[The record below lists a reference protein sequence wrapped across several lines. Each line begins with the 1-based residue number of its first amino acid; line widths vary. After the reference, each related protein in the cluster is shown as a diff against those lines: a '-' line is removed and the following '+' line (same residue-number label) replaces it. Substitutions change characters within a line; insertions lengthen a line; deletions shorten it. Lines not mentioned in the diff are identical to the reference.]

1 MKMKKRISVIL
12 IMAAVMV
19 LTLIPASAS
28 AESGIS

>member
-19 LTLIPASAS
+19 LTLIPAYAS